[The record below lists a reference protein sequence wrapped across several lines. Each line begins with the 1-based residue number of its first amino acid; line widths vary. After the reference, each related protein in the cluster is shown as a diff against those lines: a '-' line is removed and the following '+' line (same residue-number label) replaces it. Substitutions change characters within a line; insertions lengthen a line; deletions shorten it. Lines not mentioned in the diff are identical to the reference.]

1 MGEFPQNG
9 VNKHALFLENLV
21 SIPRLVDEQKM
32 EQVG

>member
-9 VNKHALFLENLV
+9 VDKHALFLENLV
-21 SIPRLVDEQKM
+21 SIPCLMDDEKM